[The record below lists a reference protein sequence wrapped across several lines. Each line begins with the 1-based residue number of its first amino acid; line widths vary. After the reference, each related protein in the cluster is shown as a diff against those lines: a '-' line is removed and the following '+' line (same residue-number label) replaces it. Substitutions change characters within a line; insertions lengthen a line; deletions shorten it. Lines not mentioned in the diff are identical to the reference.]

1 MLRARYPAD
10 QLTEEHE
17 ILKFEAEAAWV
28 QNDLLSFA
36 QWQRAQ
42 HSKLPPTDPSVSAI
56 RARQMRLCFNE
67 GVS

>member
-28 QNDLLSFA
+28 QNDLLCLHSG
-36 QWQRAQ
+36 QRVQ
-42 HSKLPPTDPSVSAI
+42 HSKLPRTDPSVSAI

-67 GVS
+67 GIS